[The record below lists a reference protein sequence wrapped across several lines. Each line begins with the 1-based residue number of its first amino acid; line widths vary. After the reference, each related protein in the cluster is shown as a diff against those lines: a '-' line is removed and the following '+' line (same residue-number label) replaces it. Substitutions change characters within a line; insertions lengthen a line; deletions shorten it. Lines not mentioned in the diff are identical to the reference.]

1 VSINDELIAVS
12 AAACLL
18 GVSERR
24 VRQMAGSGDLTLPAR
39 GLVDRASL
47 QRHLATRQ
55 GAHTRAWSC
64 ETAWAGVALLCGV
77 EVDWLG
83 TGQRSRLRT
92 SLRAT
97 TAQAL
102 VSRARNRASVHRYA
116 GHSSTGARLRTEIV
130 VVGRVGQLGLVGE
143 AGQLDGYV
151 ATNSLTSLVTR
162 HALTEDPRGQFVLRA
177 TDFDLTTVAAI
188 ADAGSVPVLAAL
200 DSAES
205 LDARERGVALDA
217 LAQALARFR
226 G

>member
-1 VSINDELIAVS
+1 MSINDELITVS
-12 AAACLL
+12 AAARLL

-24 VRQMAGSGDLTLPAR
+24 VRQMTGSGDLTLPAR
-39 GLVDRASL
+39 GLVDRVSL

-55 GAHTRAWSC
+55 GAHTRAWST
-64 ETAWAGVALLCGV
+64 ETAWAGVALLCGF

-83 TGQRSRLRT
+83 TAQRSRLRT

-116 GHSSTGARLRTEIV
+116 GHASTAARLRTEIAV
-130 VVGRVGQLGLVGE
+130 AGRVGQFGLVGE

-151 ATNSLTSLVTR
+151 ATDSLASLVTR
-162 HALTEDPRGQFVLRA
+162 HALTEDSNGHVALRA
-177 TDFDLTTVAAI
+177 TDFNLATIAAI
-188 ADAGSVPVLAAL
+188 AEAGSVPVLAAL
-200 DSAES
+200 DLAES
-205 LDARERGVALDA
+205 MDARERGVALDA
-217 LAQALARFR
+217 LAGALARFR

>member
-12 AAACLL
+12 AAARLL

-83 TGQRSRLRT
+83 TVQRSRLRT

-151 ATNSLTSLVTR
+151 ATASLAALVTR
-162 HALTEDPRGQFVLRA
+162 HALTEDPHGQFALRA
-177 TDFDLTTVAAI
+177 TDFDLTTIAAI
-188 ADAGSVPVLAAL
+188 AAAGSVPVLAAL

>member
-1 VSINDELIAVS
+1 MSINDELIAVS
-12 AAACLL
+12 AAARLL

-24 VRQMAGSGDLTLPAR
+24 VRQMAGSGDLILPAR

-55 GAHTRAWSC
+55 GAHTRAWSA
-64 ETAWAGVALLCGV
+64 ETAWAGVALLCGL

-151 ATNSLTSLVTR
+151 ATDSVASLVTR
-162 HALTEDPRGQFVLRA
+162 HTLTEDTHGHFVLRA
-177 TDFDLTTVAAI
+177 TDFDLGRITAI
-188 ADAGSVPVLAAL
+188 AHAGHIPVLAAL

>member
-1 VSINDELIAVS
+1 MSINDELIGVR
-12 AAACLL
+12 AAARLL

-24 VRQMAGSGDLTLPAR
+24 VRQMAGSGELTLAAR

-55 GAHTRAWSC
+55 GAHTRAWSA
-64 ETAWAGVALLCGV
+64 ETAWAGVALLCGL

-83 TGQRSRLRT
+83 SGQRSRLRT

-116 GHSSTGARLRTEIV
+116 GHHSTGARLRTEIV

-143 AGQLDGYV
+143 AEQLDGYV
-151 ATNSLTSLVTR
+151 ATASLAALVTR
-162 HALTEDPRGQFVLRA
+162 HALTEDARGHFALRA
-177 TDFDLTTVAAI
+177 TDFDLGRITAI
-188 ADAGSVPVLAAL
+188 AAAGHIPVLAAL

-205 LDARERGVALDA
+205 LDARERGAALDA
-217 LAQALARFR
+217 LAQALAQFR

>member
-1 VSINDELIAVS
+1 MSINDELIAVT
-12 AAACLL
+12 AAARLL

-24 VRQMAGSGDLTLPAR
+24 VRQMAGSGDLTQPAR

-55 GAHTRAWSC
+55 GTRTRVWST
-64 ETAWAGVALLCGV
+64 ETAWAGVALLAGLDA
-77 EVDWLG
+77 DWLG
-83 TGQRSRLRT
+83 TAQRSRLRR

-116 GHSSTGARLRTEIV
+116 GHASTAARLRTEIV
-130 VVGRVGQLGLVGE
+130 VVGRAGQLGLVGE

-151 ATNSLTSLVTR
+151 ATDSLAALVTR
-162 HALTEDPRGQFVLRA
+162 HALTEDSRGQFALRA
-177 TDFDLTTVAAI
+177 TDFDLATIAAI
-188 ADAGSVPVLAAL
+188 AAAGSVPVLAAL
-200 DSAES
+200 DCAES
-205 LDARERGVALDA
+205 LDARERGVALAA
-217 LAQALARFR
+217 LAGALARFH